1 MKGSKVVSM
10 IDTISPY
17 MGTIPAH
24 LETRDKGKNTV
35 AMFFYDNSYIP
46 REEAQANAIL
56 FTRSREMLALLRE
69 LAPTLG
75 HYHGA
80 LGGCTACQVD
90 ALLEDLKEVEA

>member
-10 IDTISPY
+10 TDTISPY

-46 REEAQANAIL
+46 REEAQANALL
-56 FTRSREMLALLRE
+56 FARAREMLALLRE

-80 LGGCTACQVD
+80 LGGCTACQVE

>member
-10 IDTISPY
+10 TDTISPY

-46 REEAQANAIL
+46 REEAQANALL
-56 FTRSREMLALLRE
+56 FARAREMLALLRE
-69 LAPTLG
+69 IAAQVK
-75 HYHGA
+75 HEHDQN
-80 LGGCTACQVD
+80 GGCPACGID
-90 ALLEDLKEVEA
+90 ALLENLKEVEA